1 MPESI
6 VHPIHPGIYVK
17 KNILP
22 EGMTVKKAA
31 EVIGVGRPALSN
43 FLNGKAML
51 SQDMATRLAKAF
63 NADKF
68 NLLKKQQEYEVFL
81 HQENEKRIAVRGY
94 APSFLNITATHIDSW
109 ADKIESRSLLPAFLR
124 RLVNTTGSEIS
135 YSDFPAHDNSQRK
148 GWDGKVKSEN
158 VTPWVPRGVSG
169 WEFGCNNFPTRKA
182 NSDYENRTENVSKVE
197 RENIT
202 FIFVTP
208 RNWKSKENWI
218 REKREKNE
226 WKEVRA
232 YDANDLEQWIE
243 LSVSGQ
249 VWLAEQFNLDVRD
262 CQSLDSYWISWAG
275 AANPAISKKIFD
287 GAVRSHKKEICEWYQ
302 GPADEPLI
310 ITASSKDEALAFI
323 ACVAD
328 SVPEL
333 NRFSDQAVVVSGG
346 NAVKRLA
353 AVTTEFIPIA
363 YSESAEKELVINF
376 KNRHTIVVTEKNAT
390 GLTRPIVVDLP
401 SHESFRDALT
411 EMGFDDGE
419 REILA
424 SQSGK
429 SPTILRRQLA
439 TLPAVKKPAWIT
451 PYERIQMMIPLVLAG
466 AWKSNQEA
474 DKEILRS
481 LANEDY
487 TNIEKNVAELASIDD
502 APIWS
507 EDKYRGVVSKLDC
520 FHAISDHITE
530 GDLSKFFF
538 VAEYVLSED
547 DPALD
552 LEKDERWLANLY
564 DKIREHSEAI
574 RKSICDNLIILSL
587 HGNTLFGDRLG
598 IDIEHQVNNLIRKLL
613 KNKNSRAWQSQQDDL
628 PKYAEAAPDE
638 FLDIMEFELKQD
650 KPAFASLFEP
660 VGEGLFSDCDRT
672 GIIWALE
679 LLAWDPSR
687 LSRVARIIVQL
698 CRFELEDNWVHKPI
712 NSLKDIFLSWKPHTA
727 ATIEQRCEVLELL
740 CDDYPDVGWDI
751 CMYELK
757 PHPRS
762 TSGTYRPRWRSDAS
776 GAGQVVINKED
787 SEFRSKCRELVLS
800 WPAHSIATL
809 CDLIDCLSNMNSGER
824 EVITNQIKKWRESS
838 PSDEDILKLREHVRI
853 RTMTQRAHRRNKD
866 KGAYANGKKI
876 YDMLEPEQAIHKNQ
890 WLFAKQWVEY
900 TPEELEQND
909 LNHEARE
916 EKISKQRVLALKEVI
931 NTNGLKGVVE
941 LCLTGEAGFAIGR
954 HLSRDIMNADEIQHF
969 IVQYLLTDASNDS
982 YRIDSCLAGSLHQL
996 DDINLQITLEAI
1008 FKQFTNDEFG
1018 FDKIIRLFINA
1029 PFTRTTWEFLR
1040 TQNEQIRETYWK
1052 KINPYWNR
1060 HTSEDLN
1067 YMIKQ
1072 LLDVHRPLAPF
1083 KLMDL
1088 EVDLIESTLLIR
1100 LLDEAATNTPYEPDG
1115 HFPLDRYQ
1123 IEQAFKSLDNRDDV
1137 KRSELSRLEYL
1148 YIQLLVPG
1156 SEYEIPN
1163 LSKDISQSPL
1173 LFVTLLALVF
1183 ERDDGG
1189 KDPQEWNLP
1198 TKSEELQQAA
1208 RNAFQ
1213 ALEYANVIPGAQD
1226 DGSVDIE
1233 HLRSWVIV
1241 ARNLAKTNGRTEIGD
1256 ERIGQLLS
1264 KSGADADGIWPREEV
1279 RQVVEEIASEHIAI
1293 GMRVG
1298 LYNSRGAEMSAVDN
1312 ELDRTLAEKYR
1323 NFAESVMN
1331 KTPFVGR
1338 MLLKIAQSYEEDA
1351 KRHDTDYRVRR
1362 RLGN

>member
-1 MPESI
+1 MSETI
-6 VHPIHPGIYVK
+6 EHFFHPGIYVK

-22 EGMTVKKAA
+22 KGMTVKKAA
-31 EVIGVGRPALSN
+31 EMIGVGRPALSN

-63 NADKF
+63 NADKSI
-68 NLLKKQQEYEVFL
+68 LLKMQQEYEVFL
-81 HQENEKRIAVRGY
+81 HQESEKSIAVRSY

-109 ADKIESRSLLPAFLR
+109 ADKIEARSLLPALLR

-135 YSDFPAHDNSQRK
+135 YSDFPAYDNSQRK
-148 GWDGKVKSEN
+148 GWDGKVESEN
-158 VTPWVPRGVSG
+158 VTPWIPRGVSG
-169 WEFGCNNFPTRKA
+169 WEFGCNKIPSSKA
-182 NSDYENRTENVSKVE
+182 NSDYEYRTENVPKAE
-197 RENIT
+197 RENTT

-208 RNWKSKENWI
+208 RNWESKENWI
-218 REKREKNE
+218 REKRVKNE
-226 WKEVRA
+226 WKDIRA
-232 YDANDLEQWIE
+232 YDANDLEQWLE

-249 VWLAEQFNLDVRD
+249 VWLAEQFGLDVRD
-262 CQSLDSYWISWAG
+262 YRSLDSYWMLWAET
-275 AANPAISKKIFD
+275 ANPAISKKIFD

-302 GPADEPLI
+302 KPANRPLI
-310 ITASSKDEALAFI
+310 ITGSSKEEALAFI

-328 SVPEL
+328 SVSEL
-333 NRFSDQAVVVSGG
+333 NRFSDQAVLVSGG
-346 NAVKRLA
+346 NAVKRLV
-353 AVTTEFIPIA
+353 AVTTKCIPIA
-363 YSESAEKELVINF
+363 HTESAEKELVTNF
-376 KNRHTIVVTEKNAT
+376 KNRHAIVVTEKNAI
-390 GLTRPIVVDLP
+390 GLNKPIVIDLP
-401 SHESFRDALT
+401 SHESFRDALA
-411 EMGFDDGE
+411 EMGFDDGQ

-439 TLPAVKKPAWIT
+439 ALPAVKKPVWIT
-451 PYERIQMMIPLVLAG
+451 PFDRIRMMIPLVLAG
-466 AWKSNQEA
+466 TWKSNHEA

-530 GDLSKFFF
+530 DDISKFFF

-564 DKIREHSEAI
+564 DKVREHSASI
-574 RKSICDNLIILSL
+574 RKSICDNLIILSI
-587 HGNTLFGDRLG
+587 HGNGLFGNRLG
-598 IDIEHQVNNLIRKLL
+598 INIENLVSELIRKLL
-613 KNKNSRAWQSQQDDL
+613 EGQNSRVWQSQQNDL
-628 PKYAEAAPDE
+628 PRYAEAAPDE
-638 FLDIMEFELKQD
+638 FLDIMEFELKRD

-660 VGEGLFSDCDRT
+660 IGEGLFSDCDRT
-672 GIIWALE
+672 GMIWALE

-687 LSRVARIIVQL
+687 LSRVAKILAQL

-757 PHPRS
+757 PQPRS

-776 GAGQVVINKED
+776 GAGQVVMNNEYP
-787 SEFRSKCRELVLS
+787 EFWKKCRELVLS

-809 CDLIDCLSNMNSGER
+809 CDLIDCLSNMDSGER
-824 EVITNQIKKWRESS
+824 EVITYQIKMWRDSL
-838 PSDEDILKLREHVRI
+838 PPHEDILKLREHVRI

-866 KGAYANGKKI
+866 KDAYANGKKI
-876 YDMLEPEQAIHKNQ
+876 YDLLEPEQVIHKNQ

-900 TPEELEQND
+900 TSEELEQDD

-916 EKISKQRVLALKEVI
+916 EKISKQRVFALKEVI
-931 NTNGLKGVVE
+931 NTNDTNGVIE
-941 LCLTGEAGFAIGR
+941 LCLKGEAGFVIGR
-954 HLSRDIMNADEIQHF
+954 LLSRDIMNADEIQDF
-969 IVQYLLTDASNDS
+969 IVKCLLTEAMNDS
-982 YRIDSCLAGSLHQL
+982 YRVDSCLAGILHQL
-996 DDINLQITLEAI
+996 EDVNLQTTLETI
-1008 FKQFTNDEFG
+1008 IKQFTDDGSDFN
-1018 FDKIIRLFINA
+1018 KIIRLFINA

-1040 TQNEQIRETYWK
+1040 TQKEQIRETYWK
-1052 KINPYWNR
+1052 KINPYWNQ
-1060 HTSEDLN
+1060 HTSEELN

-1072 LLDVHRPLAPF
+1072 LLEVNRPLAPF

-1100 LLDEAATNTPYEPDG
+1100 LLDEAATNTSSESDG

-1123 IEQAFKSLDNRDDV
+1123 IEQAFKTLDKRDDV
-1137 KRSELSRLEYL
+1137 KRSELSRLEFL

-1198 TKSEELQQAA
+1198 TEPEERQQAA

-1213 ALEYANVIPGAQD
+1213 ALEYANVIPGIQD
-1226 DGSVDIE
+1226 DGSIDID
-1233 HLRSWVIV
+1233 HLRSWIIV
-1241 ARNLAKTNGRTEIGD
+1241 ARSLAKTNKRADIGD

-1298 LYNSRGAEMSAVDN
+1298 LYNSGGLGIRR
-1312 ELDRTLAEKYR
+1312 LDIEGDRSLADKYR

>member
-1 MPESI
+1 MSETIKHP
-6 VHPIHPGIYVK
+6 VHPGLYVK
-17 KNILP
+17 ENILP

-31 EVIGVGRPALSN
+31 EMIGVGRPALSN

-63 NADKF
+63 NADKP
-68 NLLKKQQEYEVFL
+68 NLLNMQQEYEVYL
-81 HQENEKRIAVRGY
+81 HQENEKRIAVRSY
-94 APSFLNITATHIDSW
+94 APSFLDITATHIDSW
-109 ADKIESRSLLPAFLR
+109 ADKIKARSLLPALLR

-135 YSDFPAHDNSQRK
+135 YSDFPAFDNSQRK
-148 GWDGKVKSEN
+148 GWDGKVESEN

-169 WEFGCNNFPTRKA
+169 WEFGCNKNPTVKA
-182 NSDYENRTENVSKVE
+182 NNDYSVRTKNTPKME
-197 RENIT
+197 RENTT
-202 FIFVTP
+202 FIFITP
-208 RNWKSKENWI
+208 RNWKSKEVWTK
-218 REKREKNE
+218 EKREENE
-226 WKEVRA
+226 WKDVRA
-232 YDANDLEQWIE
+232 YDASDLEQWLE

-249 VWLAEQFNLDVRD
+249 VWLAEKIGLVVRG
-262 CQSLDSYWISWAG
+262 CQTLESYWISWAG

-287 GAVRSHKKEICEWYQ
+287 GAVSSHKESFCEWYRE
-302 GPADEPLI
+302 PADKPLV
-310 ITASSKDEALAFI
+310 ITADSKEEALAFI
-323 ACVAD
+323 SCVAD

-333 NRFSDQAVVVSGG
+333 NKFSEQAVLVSSG
-346 NAVKRLA
+346 NALKTLA
-353 AVTTEFIPIA
+353 VITTEFIPIA
-363 YSESAEKELVINF
+363 YTEGAEKELVTKF
-376 KNRHTIVVTEKNAT
+376 KNRHAIVVTEKIAK
-390 GLTRPIVVDLP
+390 GLIKPIVVDLP
-401 SHESFRDALT
+401 SHESFRDALA
-411 EMGFDDGE
+411 EMGFDDGQ

-451 PYERIQMMIPLVLAG
+451 PFERIRMMIPLVFAG
-466 AWKSNQEA
+466 TWKSNQEA

-487 TNIEKNVAELASIDD
+487 RNIEKNVAELASIDD

-530 GDLSKFFF
+530 DDLSKFFF

-552 LEKDERWLANLY
+552 LEKNERWLANLY
-564 DKIREHSEAI
+564 DKVREHSESI
-574 RKSICDNLIILSL
+574 RKSICDNLIILSI
-587 HGNTLFGDRLG
+587 HGNGLFGNRLG
-598 IDIEHQVNNLIRKLL
+598 INIENLVSELIRKLL
-613 KNKNSRAWQSQQDDL
+613 KGQNSRVWQSQQNDL
-628 PKYAEAAPDE
+628 SRYAEAAPDE
-638 FLDIMEFELKQD
+638 FLDIMEFELKRD

-672 GIIWALE
+672 GLIWALE

-687 LSRVARIIVQL
+687 LSRVAKLLAQL
-698 CRFELEDNWVHKPI
+698 CRFKLEDNWVHKPI

-776 GAGQVVINKED
+776 GAGQVVMNNENP
-787 SEFRSKCRELVLS
+787 EFRKKCRELVLS

-809 CDLIDCLSNMNSGER
+809 CDLIDCLSNMDSGER
-824 EVITNQIKKWRESS
+824 EVITYQIKMWSDS
-838 PSDEDILKLREHVRI
+838 LPSHEDILKLREHVRI

-866 KGAYANGKKI
+866 KDAYANGKKI
-876 YDMLEPEQAIHKNQ
+876 YDLLEPEQVIHKNQ

-900 TPEELEQND
+900 TPEELEQDD

-931 NTNGLKGVVE
+931 NTNGTNGVIE
-941 LCLTGEAGFAIGR
+941 LCLKGEAGFAIGR
-954 HLSRDIMNADEIQHF
+954 HLSRDIMNADEIQEL
-969 IVQYLLTDASNDS
+969 IVKCLLTEAMNDS
-982 YRIDSCLAGSLHQL
+982 YRVDSCLAGILHQL
-996 DDINLQITLEAI
+996 DDINLQTTLETI
-1008 FKQFTNDEFG
+1008 FKQFTNDESG

-1040 TQNEQIRETYWK
+1040 TQNEQIRGTYWK
-1052 KINPYWNR
+1052 KIIPYWNR

-1067 YMIKQ
+1067 YLIKQ
-1072 LLDVHRPLAPF
+1072 LLDVNRPLAPF
-1083 KLMDL
+1083 KLINL
-1088 EVDLIESTLLIR
+1088 EVDLIETTLLIR
-1100 LLDEAATNTPYEPDG
+1100 LLDEAATNTSFEPDG

-1123 IEQAFKSLDNRDDV
+1123 IEQAFKSLDKRDDV

-1173 LFVTLLALVF
+1173 LFITLLALVF

-1198 TKSEELQQAA
+1198 TEPEERQQAA

-1213 ALEYANVIPGAQD
+1213 ALEYANVIPGIQD
-1226 DGSVDIE
+1226 NGSIDID
-1233 HLRSWVIV
+1233 HLRSWIIV
-1241 ARNLAKTNGRTEIGD
+1241 ARNLAITNRRTGIGD

-1264 KSGADADGIWPREEV
+1264 KSGADVDGIWPREEV
-1279 RQVVEEIASEHIAI
+1279 RQVIEEIASEHIAI

-1298 LYNSRGAEMSAVDN
+1298 LYNSGGLGMRR
-1312 ELDRTLAEKYR
+1312 LDVEGDRALADKYR

-1362 RLGN
+1362 RLDS